1 MHLQL
6 RCFQPWPKTFIF
18 LPSTGMAP
26 PWCFQFSALCFRVLW
41 ACAKV
46 PDWLAGLSWT
56 PSLSVCVLWLGWHQG
71 HWPTRDRATWHRQPT
86 TEDLDTPSTA
96 TQEDIMFHT
105 CWQHMQRS
113 HIQRVIITD
122 SVRLGWQL
130 PLVQNIIALFKAHPL
145 LWTKSRFPLA

>member
-71 HWPTRDRATWHRQPT
+71 HWPTRDRAACHRQPT